1 MIDFF
6 HKGAEMTKKVTGVA
20 KMKGAPVVNSRPA
33 RKISKIAEF
42 MDEEDVVT
50 RVLLEVAS
58 TPDERRRGLMG
69 RESLPS
75 VCGMLFEGLSGG
87 GYFWMKDC
95 LIPLDVVFMNKGGAI
110 TRIYTMPVDK
120 AGTKHYDY
128 DEDDASA
135 IELQEGFCKKHGIV
149 RGLMVDISDIS
160 GKDKNGK

>member
-6 HKGAEMTKKVTGVA
+6 HKGAEMTKKVTGIA

-95 LIPLDVVFMNKGGAI
+95 LIPLDVVFLNKSGAI

-128 DEDDASA
+128 DENDASA

-149 RGLMVDISDIS
+149 KGLKVDISDIS
-160 GKDKNGK
+160 GKGKDGR

>member
-6 HKGAEMTKKVTGVA
+6 HKGAEMTKKVTGIA

-69 RESLPS
+69 RESLPL

-135 IELQEGFCKKHGIV
+135 IELKEGFCKRHGIV
-149 RGLMVDISDIS
+149 KGLKVDISDIS
-160 GKDKNGK
+160 GKGKDGR

>member
-6 HKGAEMTKKVTGVA
+6 HKGAEMTKKVTGIA

-149 RGLMVDISDIS
+149 RGLKVDISDIS
-160 GKDKNGK
+160 GKEKNGK

>member
-6 HKGAEMTKKVTGVA
+6 HKGAEMTKKVTGIA

-42 MDEEDVVT
+42 RDEEDVIT
-50 RVLLEVAS
+50 RGLLEVAA

-69 RESLPS
+69 RDSLPS

-87 GYFWMKDC
+87 GYFWMKNC
-95 LIPLDVVFMNKGGAI
+95 LIPLDVVFMNKSGAI

-149 RGLMVDISDIS
+149 KGLKVDISDIS
-160 GKDKNGK
+160 GKGKDGR